1 MPETI
6 LTEISGG
13 ITLDNLADYAHT
25 GADYLSLG
33 ALTHSVIA
41 FDISFNS
48 QNGEKGE
55 TNLPDVG

>member
-1 MPETI
+1 

-33 ALTHSVIA
+33 ALTHSVVA

-48 QNGEKGE
+48 SKAEKGQV
-55 TNLPDVG
+55 N